1 MDGGASAGPGQLR
14 CGGHSPRPPHR
25 MERETA
31 LRNLA
36 DSGVESKARGWKP
49 ENQKLE

>member
-1 MDGGASAGPGQLR
+1 
-14 CGGHSPRPPHR
+14 